1 MGKKIITQIPPAKNL
16 NLTVMNPPNCRFCH
30 SPLATTMADLGI
42 STAPHLPPTSN
53 IGAKAPRFK
62 ALHVYIC
69 DSCFL
74 VQAPNHRF
82 DQPFFISDD
91 SDVTSFSRQQRATH
105 FTDRMINRFGLTPDN
120 LVIQHT
126 CNDGDFL
133 PDFQRANIPVLGI
146 EPTEPPSPNPRQ
158 DDIPSIVECF
168 GGDVA
173 ERLTSEN
180 RQADFFISNHSLN
193 GVPDLNDFVVGI
205 QTILKPEGIFT
216 LEFPH
221 LLKRMELNE
230 AVATTPQDDLYFS
243 LFTVEKIFAQYGLTI
258 FDVETLPDHGGS
270 LRLYGR
276 HDAHHELAVTAN
288 VLAIRALERSAG
300 LDKLETYQV
309 GKLCLRWSAS

>member
-1 MGKKIITQIPPAKNL
+1 
-16 NLTVMNPPNCRFCH
+16 MNPPNCRFCH

-42 STAPHLPPTSN
+42 SKAPHLPPTSSHE
-53 IGAKAPRFK
+53 AKAPRFP
-62 ALHVYIC
+62 ALHVFIC

-82 DQPFFISDD
+82 DQPFFISND
-91 SDVTSFSRQQRATH
+91 SDLDSFSRQQRATH
-105 FTDRMINRFGLTPDN
+105 FTDRMINRFGLTPEN

-146 EPTEPPSPNPRQ
+146 EARAPASPQQRQ
-158 DDIPSIVECF
+158 HDIPSIVERF

-173 ERLTSEN
+173 ERLTAEH
-180 RQADFFISNHSLN
+180 RQADLFISNHSLN
-193 GVPDLNDFVVGI
+193 GVPDLNDFVLGI
-205 QTILKPEGIFT
+205 QTVLKPEGIFT

-221 LLKRMELNE
+221 LLRRMAQNQ
-230 AVATTPQDDLYFS
+230 ATAPLAEDDSYCS
-243 LFTVEKIFAQYGLTI
+243 LFTVEKIFAHHGLTI
-258 FDVETLPDHGGS
+258 FDVESLPDHGGS

-276 HDAHHELAVTAN
+276 HDAHHELVVTAN
-288 VLAIRALERSAG
+288 VLAIRALEHSAG

-309 GKLCLRWSAS
+309 GKRRHRWSES

>member
-1 MGKKIITQIPPAKNL
+1 
-16 NLTVMNPPNCRFCH
+16 
-30 SPLATTMADLGI
+30 MADLGI
-42 STAPHLPPTSN
+42 SKAPHLPPTSSPE
-53 IGAKAPRFK
+53 AKAPRFP
-62 ALHVYIC
+62 ALHVFIC

-82 DQPFFISDD
+82 DQPFFISND
-91 SDVTSFSRQQRATH
+91 SDLDSFSRQQRATH
-105 FTDRMINRFGLTPDN
+105 FTDRMINRFGLTPEN

-146 EPTEPPSPNPRQ
+146 EARAPASPHQRQ
-158 DDIPSIVECF
+158 HDIPSIVERF

-173 ERLTSEN
+173 ERLTAEH
-180 RQADFFISNHSLN
+180 RQADLFISNHSLN
-193 GVPDLNDFVVGI
+193 GVPDLNDFVLGI
-205 QTILKPEGIFT
+205 QTVLKPEGIFT

-221 LLKRMELNE
+221 LLRRMAQNQ
-230 AVATTPQDDLYFS
+230 ATAPVAEDDSYFS
-243 LFTVEKIFAQYGLTI
+243 LFTVEKIFAHHGLTI
-258 FDVETLPDHGGS
+258 FDVESLPDHGGS

-288 VLAIRALERSAG
+288 VLAIRALEHSAG

-309 GKLCLRWSAS
+309 GKRRHRWSES

>member
-1 MGKKIITQIPPAKNL
+1 
-16 NLTVMNPPNCRFCH
+16 
-30 SPLATTMADLGI
+30 MADLGI
-42 STAPHLPPTSN
+42 SKAPHLPPTSSPE
-53 IGAKAPRFK
+53 AKAPRFP
-62 ALHVYIC
+62 ALHVFIC

-82 DQPFFISDD
+82 DQPFFISND
-91 SDVTSFSRQQRATH
+91 SDLDSFSRQQRATH
-105 FTDRMINRFGLTPDN
+105 FTDRMINRFGLTPEN

-146 EPTEPPSPNPRQ
+146 EARAPASPHQRQ
-158 DDIPSIVECF
+158 HDIPSIVERF

-173 ERLTSEN
+173 ERLTAEH
-180 RQADFFISNHSLN
+180 RQADLFISNHSLN
-193 GVPDLNDFVVGI
+193 GVPDLNDFVLGI
-205 QTILKPEGIFT
+205 QTVLKPEGIFT

-221 LLKRMELNE
+221 LLRRMAQNQ
-230 AVATTPQDDLYFS
+230 ATAPDAEDDSYFS
-243 LFTVEKIFAQYGLTI
+243 LFTVEKIFAHHGLTI
-258 FDVETLPDHGGS
+258 FDVESLPDHGGS

-288 VLAIRALERSAG
+288 VLAIRALEHSAG

-309 GKLCLRWSAS
+309 GKRRHRWSES